1 MKNTISQFTQ
11 KCYSD
16 ISENIMTKFID
27 SLEESIG
34 QLIETKCIGAATDHE
49 ELSVAIHNLAD
60 SVLTDFTFQDYCLL
74 ASNFINENNINENQI
89 WDHLGINNEEKDL
102 PFTCYHIVVHLLFQL
117 LEKDKFIK
125 QLPRA
130 LDENINPNC
139 NLWSNENEMKKH
151 WRKVAEQD
159 TEGFEDPIDYIQLIA
174 SLYERMDKLG
184 WL

>member
-27 SLEESIG
+27 SLEESID
-34 QLIETKCIGAATDHE
+34 QLIETKCIDAAANHE
-49 ELSVAIHNLAD
+49 ELSVAMHNLAD

-74 ASNFINENNINENQI
+74 ASHFINENNLNENQI
-89 WDHLGINNEEKDL
+89 WDHLGIDNEQKDL

-125 QLPRA
+125 LLPSA
-130 LDENINPNC
+130 LDEPAGDA
-139 NLWSNENEMKKH
+139 LDRKH
-151 WRKVAEQD
+151 WRQVAEQD

-174 SLYERMDKLG
+174 SLYERMHKLG
-184 WL
+184 GFDN